1 MSLPSPE
8 LPGAGSRGRRRRP
21 HARTD
26 GCEAV
31 GHVALSARMARAPR
45 GTRSV
50 PPVPRSR
57 VRFLAP
63 VALFVLAA
71 ACGGGNASIDNTSTQ
86 ASSSTTTTTGPPVS
100 NGVLHIAPV
109 TWTLPAPL
117 SRQVLLTDRHQ
128 PVGPAALNAAK
139 VSTPGAF
146 IID

>member
-71 ACGGGNASIDNTSTQ
+71 SCGGGNASIDNTSTH
-86 ASSSTTTTTGPPVS
+86 ASSSTTTTTGPPFS
-100 NGVLHIAPV
+100 NVVLHIPPV
-109 TWTLPAPL
+109 TWTLPATL
-117 SRQVLLTDRHQ
+117 SREIHITVAHLIVSLT
-128 PVGPAALNAAK
+128 GLI
-139 VSTPGAF
+139 VSNISRPCT
-146 IID
+146 